1 MQKDLRCV
9 IHIYQHPIMNAIIM
23 YCIHILIKIEKSFIQ
38 VLNYICTVIIF
49 DAYVITVFMT
59 LFTLHYNFV
68 KIR

>member
-1 MQKDLRCV
+1 
-9 IHIYQHPIMNAIIM
+9 MNAIIM